1 MFTVLGTA
9 NEPIAGWTNHLN
21 DLTGCA
27 LGFGLGL
34 VRIFHGSSHV
44 NAEIVPVD
52 MLVNLLLVACWD
64 LIGIKYVYFIRL
76 TQ

>member
-1 MFTVLGTA
+1 MFLVLGTA

-21 DLTGCA
+21 NLTGCA
-27 LGFGLGL
+27 LGSGLSL
-34 VRIFHGSSHV
+34 VRIFHGPKL

-64 LIGIKYVYFIRL
+64 LIGIRY
-76 TQ
+76 

>member
-1 MFTVLGTA
+1 MFSVLGTA

-21 DLTGCA
+21 NLTGCA
-27 LGFGLGL
+27 LGSGLGL
-34 VRIFHGSSHV
+34 VRIFHGPSCV

-64 LIGIKYVYFIRL
+64 LIGIRCVL
-76 TQ
+76 V